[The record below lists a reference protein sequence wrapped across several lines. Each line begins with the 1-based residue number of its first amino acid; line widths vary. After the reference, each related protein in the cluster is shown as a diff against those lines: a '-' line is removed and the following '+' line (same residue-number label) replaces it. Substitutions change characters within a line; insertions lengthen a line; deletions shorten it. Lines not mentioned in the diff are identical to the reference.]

1 MRDRKELIIMIVAL
15 NKKGTV
21 LLQTTSLQKAYDGL
35 RKGTYKCGEY
45 SVVEPNGKVH
55 RFVKY
60 VCERKSRSK

>member
-1 MRDRKELIIMIVAL
+1 MIVAL

-21 LLQTTSLQKAYDGL
+21 LFETSSLEKAYDGL
-35 RKGTYKCGEY
+35 RKGTYKVGTY

-60 VCERKSRSK
+60 ICERKSRSK